1 MKFRDLFV
9 PRYLHSDPNV
19 RIKFI
24 NKVDDKNLIQQMS
37 EKDEDQSVRAAAIE
51 RLQMLDKR
59 KTVSVS

>member
-19 RIKFI
+19 RIKFL

-51 RLQMLDKR
+51 RLQALDKR
-59 KTVSVS
+59 KTVSAG